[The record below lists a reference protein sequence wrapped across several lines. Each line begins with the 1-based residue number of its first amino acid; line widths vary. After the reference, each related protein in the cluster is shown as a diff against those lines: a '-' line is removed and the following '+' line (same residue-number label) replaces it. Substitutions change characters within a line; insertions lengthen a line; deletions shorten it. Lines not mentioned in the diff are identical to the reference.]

1 MEVAVLYEHAAAAST
16 ARELLQANDWEGLLA
31 FLGDLK
37 PELAR
42 DMDELKMAWQE
53 YLTVALERAAT
64 SKDQADL
71 KQTLRLATEHGML
84 ATERPVWKALE
95 VFVDPPTIIFQPPA
109 QVGMHP
115 EPGGAVVLRVNIR
128 STETIQWY
136 KNGIALKEGADG
148 GRVKGVTTN
157 TLTFGKLLPRDQG
170 VKVWAAGKNKWG
182 SVETTP
188 CELMYTKVDDLKVTD
203 HPRVSAPERKE
214 MLDSMLEASKSFKMG
229 TLKSFKKGGS
239 QERDRGSSG
248 VSPGGSVT
256 SSGSLSRG
264 QSISFNANL

>member
-1 MEVAVLYEHAAAAST
+1 
-16 ARELLQANDWEGLLA
+16 
-31 FLGDLK
+31 
-37 PELAR
+37 
-42 DMDELKMAWQE
+42 
-53 YLTVALERAAT
+53 
-64 SKDQADL
+64 
-71 KQTLRLATEHGML
+71 
-84 ATERPVWKALE
+84 
-95 VFVDPPTIIFQPPA
+95 
-109 QVGMHP
+109 MHP

-188 CELMYTKVDDLKVTD
+188 CELMVRPPHCAPLPTHALARGGLQSQFEPTGGAATHSSHSHPRDDPHLLHTSTLLISPVLFHLAQYTKIDDLKVTD

-239 QERDRGSSG
+239 QGRDRGPSG
-248 VSPGGSVT
+248 VSPGGSMA

-264 QSISFNANL
+264 QSISFNASL

>member
-1 MEVAVLYEHAAAAST
+1 M
-16 ARELLQANDWEGLLA
+16 
-31 FLGDLK
+31 
-37 PELAR
+37 
-42 DMDELKMAWQE
+42 
-53 YLTVALERAAT
+53 ALERAAT

-109 QVGMHP
+109 QVGVNEGSAPTYPLRHVTYSSRPPPPPSPPLYETVPTHLPHDCARVRQMHP

-188 CELMYTKVDDLKVTD
+188 CELMVRPP
-203 HPRVSAPERKE
+203 HCAPLPTHALAR
-214 MLDSMLEASKSFKMG
+214 
-229 TLKSFKKGGS
+229 GG
-239 QERDRGSSG
+239 
-248 VSPGGSVT
+248 
-256 SSGSLSRG
+256 L
-264 QSISFNANL
+264 QS